1 MVKNKTIVVV
11 DGSNLFHRL
20 KELNFNYLTYTI
32 VSISS
37 TLFYLLFLPIAGKF
51 SDKYGNLTMLK
62 ICSFL
67 LPLVPIAWIFSSS
80 PVYLEPVFTGFAAV
94 FNRSPADTLANGMG
108 TFTGGTGIFF
118 FI

>member
-1 MVKNKTIVVV
+1 MRKKKRI
-11 DGSNLFHRL
+11 L
-20 KELNFNYLTYTI
+20 
-32 VSISS
+32 
-37 TLFYLLFLPIAGKF
+37 
-51 SDKYGNLTMLK
+51 
-62 ICSFL
+62 
-67 LPLVPIAWIFSSS
+67 FSSS